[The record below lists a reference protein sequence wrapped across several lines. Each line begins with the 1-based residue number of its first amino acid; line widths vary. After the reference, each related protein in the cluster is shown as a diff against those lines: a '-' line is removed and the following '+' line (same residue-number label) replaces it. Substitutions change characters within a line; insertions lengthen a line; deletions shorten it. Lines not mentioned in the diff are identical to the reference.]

1 MQSVPIITS
10 IVSLNLA
17 HGEVYS
23 IQHYVIKFVSDLHRS
38 LVFSGYSR
46 SPLPITD
53 LPTLTILAQGSRF
66 FGLTYAL
73 TIVVNFLTIRQICGI
88 SGKFWVP
95 VHHFIAVPY
104 IIDVSA
110 FPVIKKTM
118 SKRQNFDNKPK
129 IDLKC

>member
-1 MQSVPIITS
+1 M
-10 IVSLNLA
+10 
-17 HGEVYS
+17 
-23 IQHYVIKFVSDLHRS
+23 
-38 LVFSGYSR
+38 VFSA
-46 SPLPITD
+46 
-53 LPTLTILAQGSRF
+53 TLNNISVISGGQFYCRLAYPF
-66 FGLTYAL
+66 F
-73 TIVVNFLTIRQICGI
+73 ICGI

-104 IIDVSA
+104 IIDVST